1 MSALFR
7 LLLICMCVSVAGP
20 AYADDDHDRAREA
33 MKAGLIRPL
42 SDALGALERAYEG
55 EVLEVELEELEDE
68 YWNTEGKKGFV
79 YEFKL
84 LTPQGNVLKLYY
96 DANSLELYAVDGHD
110 ADKARRDDDD

>member
-7 LLLICMCVSVAGP
+7 ILPLLACLGAVFP
-20 AYADDDHDRAREA
+20 AYADDDHDRARQA

-42 SDALGALERAYEG
+42 SEALEVLERAYQG
-55 EVLEVELEELEDE
+55 EVLEVELEALEDE
-68 YWNTEGKKGFV
+68 DWNPQGKEGFV

-96 DANSLELYAVDGHD
+96 DANSLELYAVEGHD
-110 ADKARRDDDD
+110 ADKARREDDD